1 MASPESRVVAFFRF
15 NDQSFLL
22 EGVGKVAVGVRE
34 VGLQL
39 DGAAVR
45 VDGQVDQAA
54 EQNATVAK
62 LSRNKGTRV
71 KI

>member
-22 EGVGKVAVGVRE
+22 EGVGKVAVRVRE

-62 LSRNKGTRV
+62 LSLNKGTRV